1 LREKGYRIGLV
12 EKAEYKKAEA
22 KEKRVRDELD
32 RLSSIRISPGNEVN
46 QKIVSLGSR
55 PIKHMVSLRDL
66 LRRPEISYQGLGLFD
81 KEVSKIEDGEA
92 QQVEIME
99 AANKGAMEEGGVSV
113 GINIDLPEEQKPNQ
127 YIGTY
132 LAFRYFFVRKMMFV
146 KYAVAFVIFPGGFG
160 TLDEFF
166 EPIQLIQTHK
176 IKPFPVILVG
186 KDYWKGLR
194 EWIEGVLLAQ
204 GKISPPDIS
213 LFHIV
218 EEPDEVV
225 RLIKESSGKISH
237 P

>member
-1 LREKGYRIGLV
+1 MDQQYLIDEMKVQESWRIFRIMAEFV
-12 EKAEYKKAEA
+12 EGFEVLSRIPPAVSIFGSTRTPRSDEDYQKAEQTARKLAREGYAI
-22 KEKRVRDELD
+22 VTGGG
-32 RLSSIRISPGNEVN
+32 PG
-46 QKIVSLGSR
+46 
-55 PIKHMVSLRDL
+55 
-66 LRRPEISYQGLGLFD
+66 
-81 KEVSKIEDGEA
+81 
-92 QQVEIME
+92 IME

-127 YIGTY
+127 YITTY
-132 LAFRYFFVRKMMFV
+132 LGFRYFFVRKMMFV

>member
-1 LREKGYRIGLV
+1 MDQRYLIDEMKVQESWRIFRIMAEFV
-12 EKAEYKKAEA
+12 EGFEVLSRIPPAVSIFGSTRTHRSDNDYQKAEETARKLVQEGYAIVTGA
-22 KEKRVRDELD
+22 G
-32 RLSSIRISPGNEVN
+32 PG
-46 QKIVSLGSR
+46 
-55 PIKHMVSLRDL
+55 
-66 LRRPEISYQGLGLFD
+66 
-81 KEVSKIEDGEA
+81 
-92 QQVEIME
+92 IME

-113 GINIDLPEEQKPNQ
+113 GINIDLPEEQKPNR

-132 LAFRYFFVRKMMFV
+132 LSFRYFFVRKVMFV

-166 EPIQLIQTHK
+166 ESVQLIQTRK

-186 KDYWKGLR
+186 KDYWRDLR
-194 EWIEGVLLAQ
+194 EWIKGVLLAQ
-204 GKISPPDIS
+204 GKISSHDIS

-225 RLIKESSGKISH
+225 RLIKENSAKILN

>member
-1 LREKGYRIGLV
+1 MDQQYLIDEMKVQESWRIFRIMAEFVEGFEVLSRIPPAVSIFGSTRTRRTDEDYR
-12 EKAEYKKAEA
+12 KAEQTARKLAREGYAI
-22 KEKRVRDELD
+22 VTGGG
-32 RLSSIRISPGNEVN
+32 PG
-46 QKIVSLGSR
+46 
-55 PIKHMVSLRDL
+55 
-66 LRRPEISYQGLGLFD
+66 
-81 KEVSKIEDGEA
+81 
-92 QQVEIME
+92 IME

-127 YIGTY
+127 YITTY
-132 LAFRYFFVRKMMFV
+132 LGFRYFFVRKMMFV

>member
-1 LREKGYRIGLV
+1 MDQRYLVDEMKVQESWRIFRIMAEFV
-12 EKAEYKKAEA
+12 EGFEVLSRIPPAVPIFGSTRTRRSDDDYQKAEQTARKLVQEGYA
-22 KEKRVRDELD
+22 
-32 RLSSIRISPGNEVN
+32 
-46 QKIVSLGSR
+46 IVTGGGS
-55 PIKHMVSLRDL
+55 
-66 LRRPEISYQGLGLFD
+66 G
-81 KEVSKIEDGEA
+81 
-92 QQVEIME
+92 IME

-132 LAFRYFFVRKMMFV
+132 LSFRYFFVRKMMFV

-225 RLIKESSGKISH
+225 RLIKESSGKTLT

>member
-1 LREKGYRIGLV
+1 MDQQYLIDEMKVQESWRIFRIMAEFV
-12 EKAEYKKAEA
+12 EGFEVLSRIPPAVSIFGSTRTRRSDEDYQKAEQTARKLAREGYAI
-22 KEKRVRDELD
+22 VTGGG
-32 RLSSIRISPGNEVN
+32 PG
-46 QKIVSLGSR
+46 
-55 PIKHMVSLRDL
+55 
-66 LRRPEISYQGLGLFD
+66 
-81 KEVSKIEDGEA
+81 
-92 QQVEIME
+92 IME
-99 AANKGAMEEGGVSV
+99 AANKGAMEEDGVSV

-127 YIGTY
+127 YITTY
-132 LAFRYFFVRKMMFV
+132 LGFRYFFVRKMMFV

>member
-1 LREKGYRIGLV
+1 MDQQYLIDEMKVQESWRIFRIMAEFV
-12 EKAEYKKAEA
+12 EGFEVLSRIPPAVSIFGSTRTRRSDEDYQKAEQTARKL
-22 KEKRVRDELD
+22 VREGYA
-32 RLSSIRISPGNEVN
+32 IVTGGGPG
-46 QKIVSLGSR
+46 
-55 PIKHMVSLRDL
+55 
-66 LRRPEISYQGLGLFD
+66 
-81 KEVSKIEDGEA
+81 
-92 QQVEIME
+92 IME

>member
-1 LREKGYRIGLV
+1 MDQQYLIDEMKVQESWRIFRIMAEFV
-12 EKAEYKKAEA
+12 EGFEVLSRIPPAVSIFGSTRTRRSDEDYQKAEQTARKLAREGYAI
-22 KEKRVRDELD
+22 VTGGG
-32 RLSSIRISPGNEVN
+32 PG
-46 QKIVSLGSR
+46 
-55 PIKHMVSLRDL
+55 
-66 LRRPEISYQGLGLFD
+66 
-81 KEVSKIEDGEA
+81 
-92 QQVEIME
+92 IME

-225 RLIKESSGKISH
+225 RLIKESSGKTSH

>member
-1 LREKGYRIGLV
+1 MDQQYLIDEMKVQESWRIFRIMAEFV
-12 EKAEYKKAEA
+12 EGFEVLSRIPPAVSIFGSTRTRRTDEDYQKAEQTARKLAREGYAI
-22 KEKRVRDELD
+22 VTGGG
-32 RLSSIRISPGNEVN
+32 PG
-46 QKIVSLGSR
+46 
-55 PIKHMVSLRDL
+55 
-66 LRRPEISYQGLGLFD
+66 
-81 KEVSKIEDGEA
+81 
-92 QQVEIME
+92 IME

-127 YIGTY
+127 YITTY
-132 LAFRYFFVRKMMFV
+132 LGFRYFFVRKMMFV

>member
-1 LREKGYRIGLV
+1 MAEFVEGFEVLSRIPPAVSIFGSTRTPRSD
-12 EKAEYKKAEA
+12 EDYQKAEQTARKLAREGYAI
-22 KEKRVRDELD
+22 VTGGG
-32 RLSSIRISPGNEVN
+32 PG
-46 QKIVSLGSR
+46 
-55 PIKHMVSLRDL
+55 
-66 LRRPEISYQGLGLFD
+66 
-81 KEVSKIEDGEA
+81 
-92 QQVEIME
+92 IME

-127 YIGTY
+127 YITTY
-132 LAFRYFFVRKMMFV
+132 LGFRYFFVRKMMFV

-204 GKISPPDIS
+204 GKISLPDIS

-225 RLIKESSGKISH
+225 RLIKESSGKTSH

>member
-1 LREKGYRIGLV
+1 MDQQYLIDEMKVQESWRIFRIMAEFV
-12 EKAEYKKAEA
+12 EGFEVLSRIPPAVSIFGSTRTPRSDEDYQKAEQTARKLAREGYAI
-22 KEKRVRDELD
+22 VTGGG
-32 RLSSIRISPGNEVN
+32 PG
-46 QKIVSLGSR
+46 
-55 PIKHMVSLRDL
+55 
-66 LRRPEISYQGLGLFD
+66 
-81 KEVSKIEDGEA
+81 
-92 QQVEIME
+92 IME

-127 YIGTY
+127 YITTY
-132 LAFRYFFVRKMMFV
+132 LGFRYFFVRKMMFV

-225 RLIKESSGKISH
+225 RLIKESSGKTSH

>member
-1 LREKGYRIGLV
+1 MDQQYLIDEMKVQESWRIFRIMAEFV
-12 EKAEYKKAEA
+12 EGFEVLSRIPPAVSIFGSTRTRRSDEDYQKAEQTARKLAREGYAI
-22 KEKRVRDELD
+22 VTGGG
-32 RLSSIRISPGNEVN
+32 PG
-46 QKIVSLGSR
+46 
-55 PIKHMVSLRDL
+55 
-66 LRRPEISYQGLGLFD
+66 
-81 KEVSKIEDGEA
+81 
-92 QQVEIME
+92 IME

-127 YIGTY
+127 YITTY
-132 LAFRYFFVRKMMFV
+132 LGFRYFFVRKMMFV

>member
-1 LREKGYRIGLV
+1 MDQQYLIDEMKVQESWRIFRIMAEFVEGFEVLSRIPPAVSIFGSTRTRRSDEDYQKTEQTARKLAREGYAIVTGGG
-12 EKAEYKKAEA
+12 
-22 KEKRVRDELD
+22 
-32 RLSSIRISPGNEVN
+32 PG
-46 QKIVSLGSR
+46 
-55 PIKHMVSLRDL
+55 
-66 LRRPEISYQGLGLFD
+66 
-81 KEVSKIEDGEA
+81 
-92 QQVEIME
+92 IME

-127 YIGTY
+127 YITTY
-132 LAFRYFFVRKMMFV
+132 LGFRYFFVRKMMFV

>member
-1 LREKGYRIGLV
+1 MDQQYLIDEMKVQESWRIFRIMAEFV
-12 EKAEYKKAEA
+12 EGFEVLSRIPPAVSIFGSTRTRRSDEDYQKAEQTARKLAREGYAI
-22 KEKRVRDELD
+22 VTGGG
-32 RLSSIRISPGNEVN
+32 PG
-46 QKIVSLGSR
+46 
-55 PIKHMVSLRDL
+55 
-66 LRRPEISYQGLGLFD
+66 
-81 KEVSKIEDGEA
+81 
-92 QQVEIME
+92 IME

-127 YIGTY
+127 YITTY
-132 LAFRYFFVRKMMFV
+132 LCFRYFFVRKMMFV

>member
-1 LREKGYRIGLV
+1 MDQQYLIDEMKVQESWRIFRIMAEFV
-12 EKAEYKKAEA
+12 EGFEVLSRIPPAVSIFGSTRTRRSDEDYQKAEQTARKL
-22 KEKRVRDELD
+22 VREGYA
-32 RLSSIRISPGNEVN
+32 IVTGGGPG
-46 QKIVSLGSR
+46 
-55 PIKHMVSLRDL
+55 
-66 LRRPEISYQGLGLFD
+66 
-81 KEVSKIEDGEA
+81 
-92 QQVEIME
+92 IME

-127 YIGTY
+127 YITTY
-132 LAFRYFFVRKMMFV
+132 LGFRYFFVRKMMFV

>member
-1 LREKGYRIGLV
+1 MDQQYLIDEMKVQESWRIFRIMAEFV
-12 EKAEYKKAEA
+12 EGFEVLSQIPPAVSIFGSTRTRRSDEDYQKAEQTARKLAREGYAI
-22 KEKRVRDELD
+22 VTGGG
-32 RLSSIRISPGNEVN
+32 PG
-46 QKIVSLGSR
+46 
-55 PIKHMVSLRDL
+55 
-66 LRRPEISYQGLGLFD
+66 
-81 KEVSKIEDGEA
+81 
-92 QQVEIME
+92 IME

-127 YIGTY
+127 YITTY

-225 RLIKESSGKISH
+225 RLIKESSGKTSH
-237 P
+237 S

>member
-1 LREKGYRIGLV
+1 MDQQYLIDEMKVQESWRIFRIMAEFV
-12 EKAEYKKAEA
+12 EGFEVLSRIPPAVSIFGSTRTRRSDDDYQKAEQTARKLVQEGYA
-22 KEKRVRDELD
+22 
-32 RLSSIRISPGNEVN
+32 
-46 QKIVSLGSR
+46 IVTGGGS
-55 PIKHMVSLRDL
+55 
-66 LRRPEISYQGLGLFD
+66 G
-81 KEVSKIEDGEA
+81 
-92 QQVEIME
+92 IME

-113 GINIDLPEEQKPNQ
+113 GINIDLPEEQKPNH

-132 LAFRYFFVRKMMFV
+132 LSFRYFFVRKMMFV

-225 RLIKESSGKISH
+225 RLIKESSGKTLT

>member
-1 LREKGYRIGLV
+1 MDQQYLIDEMKVQESWRIFRIMAEFV
-12 EKAEYKKAEA
+12 EGFEVLSRIPPAVSIFGSTRTRRSDEDYQKAEQTARKLAREGYAI
-22 KEKRVRDELD
+22 VTGGG
-32 RLSSIRISPGNEVN
+32 PG
-46 QKIVSLGSR
+46 
-55 PIKHMVSLRDL
+55 
-66 LRRPEISYQGLGLFD
+66 
-81 KEVSKIEDGEA
+81 
-92 QQVEIME
+92 IME

-132 LAFRYFFVRKMMFV
+132 LGFRYFFVRKMMFV

-225 RLIKESSGKISH
+225 RLIKESPGKISH

>member
-1 LREKGYRIGLV
+1 MDQQYLIDEMKVQESWRIFRIMAEFVEGFEVLSRIPPAVSIFGSTRTRRSDEDYR
-12 EKAEYKKAEA
+12 KAEQTARKLAREGYAI
-22 KEKRVRDELD
+22 VTGGG
-32 RLSSIRISPGNEVN
+32 PG
-46 QKIVSLGSR
+46 
-55 PIKHMVSLRDL
+55 
-66 LRRPEISYQGLGLFD
+66 
-81 KEVSKIEDGEA
+81 
-92 QQVEIME
+92 IME

-127 YIGTY
+127 YITTY
-132 LAFRYFFVRKMMFV
+132 LGFRYFFVRKMMFV

-225 RLIKESSGKISH
+225 RLIKESSGKTSH

>member
-1 LREKGYRIGLV
+1 MDQQYLIDEMKVQESWRIFRIMAEFV
-12 EKAEYKKAEA
+12 EGFEVLSRIPPAVSIFGSTRTRRSDEYYQKAEQTARKLAREGYAI
-22 KEKRVRDELD
+22 VTGGG
-32 RLSSIRISPGNEVN
+32 PG
-46 QKIVSLGSR
+46 
-55 PIKHMVSLRDL
+55 
-66 LRRPEISYQGLGLFD
+66 
-81 KEVSKIEDGEA
+81 
-92 QQVEIME
+92 IME

-113 GINIDLPEEQKPNQ
+113 GINIDLPQEQKPNQ
-127 YIGTY
+127 YIRTY
-132 LAFRYFFVRKMMFV
+132 LGFRYFFVRKMMFV

-225 RLIKESSGKISH
+225 RLIKESSGKTSH

>member
-1 LREKGYRIGLV
+1 MDQQYLIDEMKVQESWRIFRIMAEFV
-12 EKAEYKKAEA
+12 EGFEVLSRIPPAVSIFGSTRTRRSDEDYQKAEQTARKLAREGYAI
-22 KEKRVRDELD
+22 VTGGG
-32 RLSSIRISPGNEVN
+32 PG
-46 QKIVSLGSR
+46 
-55 PIKHMVSLRDL
+55 
-66 LRRPEISYQGLGLFD
+66 
-81 KEVSKIEDGEA
+81 
-92 QQVEIME
+92 IME

-127 YIGTY
+127 YITTY
-132 LAFRYFFVRKMMFV
+132 LGFRYFFVRKMMFV

-225 RLIKESSGKISH
+225 RLIKESSGKTSH

>member
-1 LREKGYRIGLV
+1 MDQQYLIDEMKVQESWRIFRIMAEFV
-12 EKAEYKKAEA
+12 EGFEVLSRIPPAVSIFGSTRTRRSDEDYQKAEQTTRKLAREGYAI
-22 KEKRVRDELD
+22 VTGGG
-32 RLSSIRISPGNEVN
+32 PG
-46 QKIVSLGSR
+46 
-55 PIKHMVSLRDL
+55 
-66 LRRPEISYQGLGLFD
+66 
-81 KEVSKIEDGEA
+81 
-92 QQVEIME
+92 IME

-127 YIGTY
+127 YIRTY